1 VTIYVDMALE
11 NEKIIIEYDGWI
23 WHGSKKIQ
31 IRDRRRDEYL
41 KSIGWKI
48 LRIKSN
54 KKIPNKIQIDNSL
67 AVLRNNKHT
76 YTEIILDDWGKTKT
90 FF

>member
-1 VTIYVDMALE
+1 MTIYVDMALE

-54 KKIPNKIQIDNSL
+54 KK
-67 AVLRNNKHT
+67 
-76 YTEIILDDWGKTKT
+76 
-90 FF
+90 